1 MHDVL
6 SEVTRR
12 EALRRIAV
20 GAAVLTIGGCRQLG
34 ATGTKTSE
42 GRISARP
49 HPPTK
54 TVSAGLQPMGL
65 DNARDAL
72 LYVPKSYRAD
82 VPAPLALL
90 LHGAGQAADE
100 LIEPMQ
106 PLADETGMILVAPNS
121 REASWDIRYG
131 AFGADVVFINTM
143 LERVFDEVRIASSRI
158 SVCGFS
164 DGASY
169 ALSIGLAN
177 GDLFGHILAMSPGFM
192 VNRNPVGKPKIF
204 ITHGTSDQILSIDR
218 TSRVL
223 VPQLKTAGYD
233 VEYHEFDGR
242 HQVSRSLLRDAV
254 TWMLKS

>member
-1 MHDVL
+1 METL
-6 SEVTRR
+6 TRR
-12 EALRRIAV
+12 DAVRRLALAAGAV
-20 GAAVLTIGGCRQLG
+20 AIGGCRQLS
-34 ATGTKTSE
+34 AKTISASD

-49 HPPTK
+49 HPPAK
-54 TVSAGLQPMGL
+54 TVKAGLQPMGL
-65 DNARDAL
+65 DANRDAF

-100 LIEPMQ
+100 LLNPMQ

-121 REASWDIRYG
+121 REMSWDIRFG

-143 LERVFDEVRIASSRI
+143 LERVFDEIRVASKHLAI
-158 SVCGFS
+158 CGFS

-169 ALSIGLAN
+169 ALSIGLIN
-177 GDLFGHILAMSPGFM
+177 GDLFSHVLAMSPGFM
-192 VNRNPVGKPKIF
+192 INPHPVGKPKIF
-204 ITHGTSDQILSIDR
+204 VTHGTRDQILSIDR

-223 VPQLKTAGYD
+223 VPALKTAGYD

-242 HQVSRSLLRDAV
+242 HAVSPPLLRDAV
-254 TWMLKS
+254 TWMTKS